1 MRLLTLKDLENLTGI
16 KARTWRF
23 YIQTKH
29 LEALRGPRN
38 RLLVT
43 EDELRRFI
51 SNLPKAR

>member
-23 YIQTKH
+23 YVQTRR

-38 RLLVT
+38 KLVVT

-51 SNLPKAR
+51 LSLPRAR